1 MGSSIIV
8 MLMRFIKMKRRDLK
22 MINLLSAVTL
32 SVIGSTLI
40 SRHTN
45 SKGKFDFIMTMAI
58 WSLILSGMSLAKFFE
73 G

>member
-1 MGSSIIV
+1 
-8 MLMRFIKMKRRDLK
+8 

-32 SVIGSTLI
+32 SVIGSTII

-45 SKGKFDFIMTMAI
+45 SKGKFDFIMTMAV

>member
-1 MGSSIIV
+1 
-8 MLMRFIKMKRRDLK
+8 

-40 SRHTN
+40 SRRTN

-58 WSLILSGMSLAKFFE
+58 WSLILSGMSLAKFLE

>member
-1 MGSSIIV
+1 
-8 MLMRFIKMKRRDLK
+8 MLMRFIKKKRRDLK

-32 SVIGSTLI
+32 SVIGSTII

-58 WSLILSGMSLAKFFE
+58 WSLMLAGMSLAKFFE

>member
-1 MGSSIIV
+1 
-8 MLMRFIKMKRRDLK
+8 MLMRFIKMKRRDFK

-40 SRHTN
+40 SRRTN
-45 SKGKFDFIMTMAI
+45 SKGKFDFIMAMAV
-58 WSLILSGMSLAKFFE
+58 WSLILAGMSLAKFFE

>member
-1 MGSSIIV
+1 MKFMKTKGSI
-8 MLMRFIKMKRRDLK
+8 L

-40 SRHTN
+40 SRRTN

-58 WSLILSGMSLAKFFE
+58 WSLMLAGGELMTWLK
-73 G
+73 

>member
-1 MGSSIIV
+1 
-8 MLMRFIKMKRRDLK
+8 

-40 SRHTN
+40 SRRTN
-45 SKGKFDFIMTMAI
+45 SKGKFNFIMTMAI
-58 WSLILSGMSLAKFFE
+58 WSLILAGMSLAKFFE